1 MNRRRRDRTRCVW
14 AGSDPLLIAYHDGEW
29 GVPSADDRHLFEL
42 LCLEGAQAGLS
53 WLTILRKREGYRRAF
68 AGFDFEAVARFRPR
82 RVDQLLHDPSIVRNR
97 LKIES
102 VIANARAVRS
112 LRREF
117 GFFHAFL
124 SSALGPKRIRNRWVS
139 PSQVPAETA
148 ASRDLSRELRRR
160 GFRFVGP
167 TTCYSFMQAVGL
179 VNDHVVGC
187 FRYREIRAA

>member
-1 MNRRRRDRTRCVW
+1 M
-14 AGSDPLLIAYHDGEW
+14 
-29 GVPSADDRHLFEL
+29 PSADDRHLFEL

-68 AGFDFEAVARFRPR
+68 GGFDYEAVARFRPR
-82 RVDQLLHDPSIVRNR
+82 RVEQLLQDPSIVRNR

-117 GFFHAFL
+117 GSFHAFL
-124 SSALGPKRIRNRWVS
+124 SGALGPRPIRKRRGS
-139 PSQVPAETA
+139 LSQVPAETP

-179 VNDHVVGC
+179 VNDHVVSC